1 VEVGGPSGR
10 PSNGAAGRLALLALV
25 TAILVVLA
33 GLFASPASA
42 TTTLHPQTRVAAIA
56 EPSGQ
61 LVGPHATVLAVQGRE
76 RAPDYDS
83 SATGSSVAA
92 EDGTLSLS
100 GRLQTESSF
109 GDRAIQN
116 ALKVPAEP
124 GYFDVVGHGTPTDIS
139 GLSPSQLADQI
150 TSEVGW
156 QGQNV
161 RLLSCS
167 TGCPSGTYAQEL
179 ANDLGVTVQAPTTDL
194 YVSSRGGITFDPGGG
209 WAYFSPGG

>member
-61 LVGPHATVLAVQGRE
+61 LVGPHATVLPGEGRE

-83 SATGSSVAA
+83 PATGSSVAA
-92 EDGTLSLS
+92 EEGATAADNVAVI
-100 GRLQTESSF
+100 GRQPDTAVAQ
-109 GDRAIQN
+109 DW
-116 ALKVPAEP
+116 P
-124 GYFDVVGHGTPTDIS
+124 GH
-139 GLSPSQLADQI
+139 
-150 TSEVGW
+150 EVLNLPNGEW
-156 QGQNV
+156 
-161 RLLSCS
+161 SI
-167 TGCPSGTYAQEL
+167 E
-179 ANDLGVTVQAPTTDL
+179 ANDKWVASVAERGMDVYTASPLTYENLWDEAAMRETVYARELRMFQSDEFGYTWDGDYLRAP
-194 YVSSRGGITFDPGGG
+194 
-209 WAYFSPGG
+209 

>member
-61 LVGPHATVLAVQGRE
+61 LVGPHATVLPGEGRE

-83 SATGSSVAA
+83 PATGSSVAA
-92 EDGTLSLS
+92 EGGASAASRVEDLQGVLDPIAQNSRTSAVLNTEEGTDVLAS
-100 GRLQTESSF
+100 GGR
-109 GDRAIQN
+109 D
-116 ALKVPAEP
+116 
-124 GYFDVVGHGTPTDIS
+124 
-139 GLSPSQLADQI
+139 LSP
-150 TSEVGW
+150 
-156 QGQNV
+156 
-161 RLLSCS
+161 
-167 TGCPSGTYAQEL
+167 AQRAL
-179 ANDLGVTVQAPTTDL
+179 ANEDDLLARMPGAHAEVTALEAAWKAGLTPSEMAVSRLICPECQAFIEN
-194 YVSSRGGITFDPGGG
+194 SGGTI
-209 WAYFSPGG
+209 SPGGMGATWP

>member
-92 EDGTLSLS
+92 EGEAAAGDHIVLGLRNFGLEDTASTVGGRTLLGDENWQATLQDAIANPDTKFTVSLDGLS
-100 GRLQTESSF
+100 GSSTYSKVM
-109 GDRAIQN
+109 GAVQN
-116 ALKVPAEP
+116 GL
-124 GYFDVVGHGTPTDIS
+124 TPNATP
-139 GLSPSQLADQI
+139 LN
-150 TSEVGW
+150 W
-156 QGQNV
+156 
-161 RLLSCS
+161 
-167 TGCPSGTYAQEL
+167 EL
-179 ANDLGVTVQAPTTDL
+179 ARLYQAGRLPTVNF
-194 YVSSRGGITFDPGGG
+194 VENGGSSVANPFGGP
-209 WAYFSPGG
+209 